1 MGIREWWSGRRGPE
15 HQKLINQC
23 EAKATELLA
32 AMTAANAVA
41 PNVEIVTAIKGLRS
55 FLGELARLKISMK
68 LNGKLRQIEAEA
80 LVIHMQKLNEAAAL
94 FSKAKGNA

>member
-80 LVIHMQKLNEAAAL
+80 LVIHMQKLNEAASL